1 MLSQPVL
8 ESNTHIF
15 DARGVAR
22 RFRHSAIQPFL
33 AVLRCR
39 DPTTNTAT
47 FPPTPTI
54 RPSIQM
60 DAELMTMFQ
69 ALVARVSAHG
79 EIAAAALRHQV
90 LAALK

>member
-1 MLSQPVL
+1 MLGRAQCATRNGSSWFAL
-8 ESNTHIF
+8 S
-15 DARGVAR
+15 
-22 RFRHSAIQPFL
+22 HSAIQPFL